1 MAKVKAKVPKVK
13 SVEKDAIKFTDG
25 TTYMEYGGD
34 DLVDKYYKAVYDSL
48 LGRDESKKEN
58 ALRPYIDKSIKGML
72 NAERSDLGVK
82 SLDKLEKLVKET
94 TDYFNKSN
102 ESDYDYIEY
111 KVARELFP
119 WQKNV
124 LQCKSDKITMLC
136 GRRSGKSYL
145 ESAMAVLHCARPYD
159 IVNGYKKNRDAV
171 IIGLSSGWAEDIFW
185 DNVKHFIDVSGLKAH
200 VDNSDLLVTFSNGNT
215 LRLRG
220 NSNRDERS
228 KIRGTD
234 YSLIIIDECQSQ
246 KALGPLMSDVLG
258 AIITARSSSV
268 ILSGTGSL
276 TSKGYWMDVTTGSK
290 STFWTHFTATM
301 NDNPTVPPDA
311 MKKKLDEEFGGDA
324 NDVTYRREYL
334 AENVLDTTRLVYPV
348 FHKYDKLP
356 PNEIINRMTIGI
368 DYGSADSNAF
378 VCIGK
383 STKGKMYVLD
393 IAKFNR
399 SDVDKITDTV
409 KYMWDKNIT
418 QYKIPQENCICIAD
432 TSDQSI
438 SAQIQKKGVRIQNA
452 VKTDRIQQIF
462 DLRSS
467 LQKGDISIG
476 EEEKF
481 NPLVEELECY
491 LWQWDE
497 DNKCV
502 IYETDEDA
510 YHPDLLAA
518 MRYGWFYLKDK

>member
-1 MAKVKAKVPKVK
+1 MPKAKAKVPKVK
-13 SVEKDAIKFTDG
+13 SVEKDAIQFTDG
-25 TTYMEYGGD
+25 TVYREYGNV

-48 LGRDESKKEN
+48 IGRSSEGNS
-58 ALRPYIDKSIKGML
+58 LQPYIDKSLKGMM
-72 NAERSDLGVK
+72 NTNRSDLGIR
-82 SLDKLEKLVKET
+82 SLDKLERIVKDT

-102 ESDYDYIEY
+102 EADYDYIEY
-111 KVARELFP
+111 LIARELFP
-119 WQKNV
+119 WQKDV
-124 LQCKSDKITMLC
+124 LQSNSNQITVLA

-145 ESAMAVLHCARPYD
+145 ESAIPVIHCAKPFD
-159 IVNGYKKNRDAV
+159 LVNGYKKSRDAV
-171 IIGLSSGWAEDIFW
+171 IIGLSSGWTEDTFW
-185 DNVKHFIDVSGLKAH
+185 QNVKHFVEVSGLKAH
-200 VDNSDLLVTFSNGNT
+200 IDNSKLQIDFANGNT
-215 LRLRG
+215 IRLRG
-220 NSNRDERS
+220 NSNKDERS
-228 KIRGTD
+228 KIRGAD

-246 KALGPLMSDVLG
+246 KALGPLMSDILG
-258 AIITARSSSV
+258 PIITARSSKV

-276 TSKGYWMDVTTGSK
+276 TGKGYWKEVTDGK
-290 STFWTHFTATM
+290 LSTFWTHFTATM
-301 NDNPTVPPDA
+301 KNNPTVPPDA
-311 MKKKLDEEFGGDA
+311 LEKKLNEEFGGNAQDI
-324 NDVTYRREYL
+324 TYRREYL

-356 PNEIINRMTIGI
+356 PNEIINRMVIGI

-393 IAKFNR
+393 VAKFNR

-452 VKTDRIQQIF
+452 VKVDRIQQIF
-462 DLRSS
+462 DLRST
-467 LQKGDISIG
+467 LQKGDLIIG
-476 EEEKF
+476 EDERFK
-481 NPLVEELECY
+481 PLVDELECY
-491 LWQWDE
+491 LWKFD
-497 DNKCV
+497 DINRCV

-518 MRYGWFYLKDK
+518 MRYGWFYLKDKN